1 MALRPLIIGSRGSL
15 LAIRQS
21 SIIKDELQQRHPS
34 LSLSIKTIQTSGDKI
49 LDVPLHQIGGKGIF
63 IKEIEEALLNEEI
76 DIAVHSLK
84 DLPTSLPPG
93 LSIGAVVKRIDARD
107 ALLSNQFSQLSKLPA
122 QARIGTSSL
131 RRQSQ
136 LLNFRPDLKII
147 QLRGNIDTRLNKLR
161 EGQYEAIILACAG
174 LIRLKLDHLIKE
186 RIALDQVCSAIG
198 QGALAL
204 EVRSND
210 HLTLE
215 KVRSLDHSSS
225 RIAVEAERS
234 LLQHLGGGCQVPIA
248 GFASVQDSTLKLTG
262 LVGTIDGKLII
273 REFREGSIEH
283 PKDLG
288 KIVGDQLINKGADKI
303 LESLK

>member
-1 MALRPLIIGSRGSL
+1 MAPRPLIIGSRGSL
-15 LAIRQS
+15 LAVRQS
-21 SIIKDELQQRHPS
+21 SIIKDELQQQHPN
-34 LSLSIKTIQTSGDKI
+34 LSLSIKTIQTSGDRI

-107 ALLSNQFSQLSKLPA
+107 ALISNRFLQLSELPS
-122 QARIGTSSL
+122 QSRIGTSSL

-136 LLNFRPDLKII
+136 LLSFRPDLEII
-147 QLRGNIDTRLNKLR
+147 QLRGNIDTRLKKLR

-186 RIALDQVCSAIG
+186 RIPVDQICSAIG

-204 EVRSND
+204 EVRSD
-210 HLTLE
+210 DQLTLD
-215 KVRSLDHSSS
+215 KVKSLNHPSS

-248 GFASVQDSTLKLTG
+248 GFASIQDSRVKLTG

-283 PKDLG
+283 PRDLG